1 MKSAALKKALYTSA
15 FLLPWLRKQRLPAL
29 LLLPRFRK
37 RYIPVPLLFW
47 TLLTAATVLAATEI
61 AEVRHV
67 LDGDTVIL
75 RNNQHLRLIGIN
87 APELGKDGAP
97 DQPLATRARD
107 RLAQLVRGQ
116 RVTLGFER
124 ERRDHYNRLLAHV
137 YLPDGRD
144 VEEILLHE
152 GLAWAVAVPPN
163 VGKLPALISA
173 ENEARGTGRGIW
185 GEPVYA
191 PTPAERVTPQDAGFR
206 FIEGTILRY
215 QSHRKLIYFDLSP
228 RVALVVAR
236 EDWKKYHRGKPADW
250 VGHRVVA
257 RGWLTDSQG
266 RLHLRVPHPAMLTW
280 RD

>member
-1 MKSAALKKALYTSA
+1 MAALKKALYMSA
-15 FLLPWLRKQRLPAL
+15 FLLPWL
-29 LLLPRFRK
+29 RK

-47 TLLTAATVLAATEI
+47 TLLTAATVLAATET

-75 RNNQHLRLIGIN
+75 RNNQHVRLIGIN

-97 DQPLATRARD
+97 DQPLAALARD
-107 RLAQLVRGQ
+107 RLAQLARGQ
-116 RVTLGFER
+116 RVTLAFER
-124 ERRDHYNRLLAHV
+124 ERQDHYGRLLAHV

-144 VEEILLHE
+144 VEEILLRE

-163 VGKLPALISA
+163 VGKLAVLLAA
-173 ENEARGTGRGIW
+173 ENEVRGTGRGVW
-185 GEPVYA
+185 NESAYA
-191 PTPAERVTPQDAGFR
+191 PTPAEQLTAQDTGFR

-228 RVALVVAR
+228 RVALVVTR
-236 EDWKKYHRGKPADW
+236 EDWKKYHHGIPKDW
-250 VGHRVVA
+250 VGRRIVA
-257 RGWLTDSQG
+257 RGWLTDSKG

>member
-1 MKSAALKKALYTSA
+1 MSARKKALYTSA
-15 FLLPWLRKQRLPAL
+15 FLLPRL
-29 LLLPRFRK
+29 RK

-47 TLLTAATVLAATEI
+47 ALFTAAAALAATET

-75 RNNQHLRLIGIN
+75 QNNQHVRLIGIN

-97 DQPLATRARD
+97 DQPLAARARD

-116 RVTLGFER
+116 RVTLAFER
-124 ERRDHYNRLLAHV
+124 ERQDHYGRLLAHV

-144 VEEILLHE
+144 VEEILLRE

-163 VGKLPALISA
+163 VGKLPALINT
-173 ENEARGTGRGIW
+173 ENEARSARRGVW
-185 GEPVYA
+185 GEPAYA
-191 PTPAERVTPQDAGFR
+191 PTAAERLTVQGTGFR
-206 FIEGTILRY
+206 FIAGTILRY

-228 RVALVVAR
+228 RVALVVTH
-236 EDWKKYHRGKPADW
+236 EDWKKYYRGKPRDW
-250 VGHRVVA
+250 VGRHVVA
-257 RGWLTDSQG
+257 RGWLTESKG

-280 RD
+280 RN

>member
-1 MKSAALKKALYTSA
+1 MAALKKALYTGA
-15 FLLPWLRKQRLPAL
+15 FL
-29 LLLPRFRK
+29 FST
-37 RYIPVPLLFW
+37 LF
-47 TLLTAATVLAATEI
+47 TIAAVLAATES

-75 RNNQHLRLIGIN
+75 RNNQHVRLIGIN

-97 DQPLATRARD
+97 DQPLAARARD

-116 RVTLGFER
+116 RVTLGFEG
-124 ERRDHYNRLLAHV
+124 ERQDHYGRLLAHV

-144 VEEILLHE
+144 VEEILLRE

-163 VGKLPALISA
+163 VEKLAVLLAA
-173 ENEARGTGRGIW
+173 ENEVRGTGRGVW

-191 PTPAERVTPQDAGFR
+191 PTPAERLTTQDTGFR

-228 RVALVVAR
+228 RVALVVTR
-236 EDWKKYHRGKPADW
+236 EDWKKYHHGKPADW
-250 VGHRVVA
+250 LGRRVVA
-257 RGWLTDSQG
+257 RGWLTDSKG

>member
-1 MKSAALKKALYTSA
+1 MAALKKALYTGA
-15 FLLPWLRKQRLPAL
+15 FLLPWLRK
-29 LLLPRFRK
+29 RF
-37 RYIPVPLLFW
+37 IPVPLLFW

-75 RNNQHLRLIGIN
+75 RNSQHVRLIGIN
-87 APELGKDGAP
+87 APELGKDDAP
-97 DQPLATRARD
+97 DQPLAARARD

-116 RVTLGFER
+116 RVTLAFER
-124 ERRDHYNRLLAHV
+124 ERQDHYGRLLAHV

-144 VEEILLHE
+144 VEEILLRE

-163 VGKLPALISA
+163 VGKLAVLLAA
-173 ENEARGTGRGIW
+173 ENEVRGTGRGVW
-185 GEPVYA
+185 DESAYA
-191 PTPAERVTPQDAGFR
+191 PTPAEQLTAQDTGFR

-228 RVALVVAR
+228 RVALVVTR
-236 EDWKKYHRGKPADW
+236 EDWKKYHHGIPRDW
-250 VGHRVVA
+250 VGRRIVA
-257 RGWLTDSQG
+257 RGWLTDSKG